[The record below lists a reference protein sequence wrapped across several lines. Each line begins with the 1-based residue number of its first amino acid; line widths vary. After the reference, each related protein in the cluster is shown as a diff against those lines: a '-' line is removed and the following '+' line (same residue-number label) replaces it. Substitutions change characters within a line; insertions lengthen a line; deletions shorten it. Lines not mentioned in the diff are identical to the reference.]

1 MKKALIGMLA
11 GAAAVGAS
19 VIPAS
24 AGYADSTVWEGIDA
38 GLCSDDGGKLFE
50 QIVLVAGLA
59 GALDTDGNGKPN
71 YTVFAPLESVLAE
84 VLDDLNLEISDI
96 SANPAIAR
104 TIVNDH
110 IVRGSFDQNELEDTD
125 LTRITMQSGFVAT
138 VFGSNDPL
146 SRSVPGD
153 VYIAGGLIVSG
164 TDLANG
170 WLYCIAGFVDP
181 TPQVPTNG
189 VDASGNPAP
198 ATPASAASGL
208 PDTL

>member
-1 MKKALIGMLA
+1 MKKILIGMLA

-24 AGYADSTVWEGIDA
+24 ADYADSTVWEGIEA

-50 QIVLVAGLA
+50 QIVLIAGAA

-71 YTVFAPLESVLAE
+71 YTVFAPVESVLAD

-96 SANPAIAR
+96 AGNPAIAKA
-104 TIVNDH
+104 IVNDH
-110 IVRGSFDQNELEDTD
+110 VSRGSFDQNELEDTD
-125 LTRITMQSGFVAT
+125 LTRITMLSGFVAT
-138 VFGSNDPL
+138 VFGSSDPV

-153 VYIAGGLIVSG
+153 VFIAGALIVSG
-164 TDLANG
+164 TNLANG
-170 WLYCIAGFVDP
+170 WLYCINGFIDV

-189 VDASGNPAP
+189 VDVGGAP
-198 ATPASAASGL
+198 AAANAVAKDGL

>member
-1 MKKALIGMLA
+1 MKKILIGMLA

-24 AGYADSTVWEGIDA
+24 ADYADSTVWEGIEA

-50 QIVLVAGLA
+50 QIVLIASAA

-71 YTVFAPLESVLAE
+71 YTVFAPVESVLAN

-96 SANPAIAR
+96 AGNPAIAKA
-104 TIVNDH
+104 IVNDH
-110 IVRGSFDQNELEDTD
+110 VSRGSFDQNELEDTD
-125 LTRITMQSGFVAT
+125 LTRITMLSGFVAT
-138 VFGSNDPL
+138 VFGSSDPV

-153 VYIAGGLIVSG
+153 VFIAGALIVSG
-164 TDLANG
+164 TNLANG
-170 WLYCIAGFVDP
+170 WLYCINGFIDV

-189 VDASGNPAP
+189 VDVGGAP
-198 ATPASAASGL
+198 AAANAVAKDGL

>member
-1 MKKALIGMLA
+1 MKKILIGMLA

-24 AGYADSTVWEGIDA
+24 AGYADSTVWEGIEA

-50 QIVLVAGLA
+50 QIVLIAGAA

-71 YTVFAPLESVLAE
+71 YTVFAPVESVLAD

-96 SANPAIAR
+96 AGNPAIAKA
-104 TIVNDH
+104 IVNDH
-110 IVRGSFDQNELEDTD
+110 VSRGSFDQNELEDTD
-125 LTRITMQSGFVAT
+125 LTRITMLSGFVAT
-138 VFGSNDPL
+138 VFGSSDPV

-153 VYIAGGLIVSG
+153 VFIAGALIVSG
-164 TDLANG
+164 TNLANG
-170 WLYCIAGFVDP
+170 WLYCINGFIDV

-189 VDASGNPAP
+189 LDVGGAP
-198 ATPASAASGL
+198 AAANAVAKDGL

>member
-1 MKKALIGMLA
+1 MKKILIGMLA

-24 AGYADSTVWEGIDA
+24 AGYADSTVWEGIEA

-50 QIVLVAGLA
+50 QIVLIAGAA

-71 YTVFAPLESVLAE
+71 YTVFAPVESVLAN

-96 SANPAIAR
+96 AGNPAIAKA
-104 TIVNDH
+104 IVNDH
-110 IVRGSFDQNELEDTD
+110 VSRGSFDQNELEDTD
-125 LTRITMQSGFVAT
+125 LTRITMLSGFVAT
-138 VFGSNDPL
+138 VFGSSDPV

-153 VYIAGGLIVSG
+153 VFIAGALIVSG
-164 TDLANG
+164 TNLANG
-170 WLYCIAGFVDP
+170 WLYCINGFIDV

-189 VDASGNPAP
+189 LDVGGAP
-198 ATPASAASGL
+198 AAANAVAKDGL